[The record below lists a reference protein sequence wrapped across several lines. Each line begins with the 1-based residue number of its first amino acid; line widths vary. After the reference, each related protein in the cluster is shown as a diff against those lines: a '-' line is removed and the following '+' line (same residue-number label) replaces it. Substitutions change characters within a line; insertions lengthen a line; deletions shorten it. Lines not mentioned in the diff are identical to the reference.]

1 MTVHVEADIEAS
13 SGKGARDENF
23 PVASRLVSRALRPH
37 FLAYYAFAR
46 ATDDIADSPHLSP
59 AEKRFRLNAFR
70 DVLEGRASGLP
81 KAEALRRSFRE
92 TGVPIARG
100 SDLIAAFLQD
110 ADQSRYRTLDDL
122 IGYCRNSADPVG
134 RFLLDLHGEDPAHYP
149 ASDALCTALQ
159 ILNHLQDM
167 GDDRRKLDRV
177 YLPTDWLEEAGETEA
192 ALDAPCLSPGLQQV
206 KNRLLDVVDARLA
219 ETGPLTTRLKSRHL
233 AAESGTIVTLARR
246 LSQRLRQGDP
256 LARRVSLSRADFALS
271 LGRGL
276 ATSMLRRAA

>member
-1 MTVHVEADIEAS
+1 MKAYAEADIEAS
-13 SGKGARDENF
+13 SGKGAGDENF

-46 ATDDIADSPHLSP
+46 ATDDIADAPHLSP
-59 AEKRFRLNAFR
+59 ADKRFRLTAFR
-70 DVLEGRASGLP
+70 DVLEGRASGLR
-81 KAEALRRSFRE
+81 KAEALRRSFQE
-92 TGVPIARG
+92 TGVPVSRG
-100 SDLIAAFLQD
+100 SDLITAFLQD

-167 GDDRRKLDRV
+167 GDDRRNLDRV
-177 YLPTDWLEEAGETEA
+177 YLPTDWLEEAGEAEA
-192 ALDAPCLSPGLQQV
+192 ALDAPRLSPGLKLV
-206 KNRLLDVVDARLA
+206 RNRLLDVVDRLLA
-219 ETGPLTTRLKSRHL
+219 QTGPLTTRLKSRHL

-246 LSQRLRQGDP
+246 LSHRLRNSDP
-256 LARRVSLSRADFALS
+256 LATRVSLSKADFALS